1 MALPAQVV
9 RLRSYSQLYA
19 VFGRT
24 ADAHIGTKLALILL
38 LGFGSG
44 HLFAQATATGAIQG
58 MVMTPRE
65 R

>member
-1 MALPAQVV
+1 
-9 RLRSYSQLYA
+9 
-19 VFGRT
+19 
-24 ADAHIGTKLALILL
+24 LL

-44 HLFAQATATGAIQG
+44 HWFAQATATGAIQG